1 MAIDYQALKNRVF
14 KDVEQTYTW
23 KDSALYALGIGFGH
37 DPLDT
42 RQLRFVYEGNNDQ
55 LTVPTMPVVMASPGF
70 WVKEPDSGVDWVKV
84 LHGEQSLTMHK
95 PVPVQGTVVA
105 TMKVTG
111 IVDKG
116 ADKGAIL
123 VQERKI
129 YDKATGDLLA
139 TAEGLTFCRGDGGF
153 SDKPGNGP
161 KGGDPSPAAKPAV
174 PEGPP
179 DHVRDMHTMPQAALI
194 YRLCADLNPLH
205 ADPAVATAAGFK
217 APILHGLASYGAA
230 GHAVLAA
237 CCNYD
242 PTRLKSFGLRFSSP
256 VYPGETLRVEMWVR
270 GGNVHFRVK
279 VVQRDIVVLNNGLA
293 QIA

>member
-1 MAIDYQALKNRVF
+1 MAINYQALKNRVF

-37 DPLDT
+37 DPLDVK
-42 RQLRFVYEGNNDQ
+42 QLRFVYEGNQDQ
-55 LTVPTMPVVMASPGF
+55 LAVPTMPVVLATPGF

-84 LHGEQSLTMHK
+84 LHGEQSLVLHK
-95 PVPVQGTVVA
+95 PLPVQGTVIGRLRI
-105 TMKVTG
+105 TG

-116 ADKGAIL
+116 AGKGAIL
-123 VQERKI
+123 VQERTL

-153 SDKPGNGP
+153 SDTPGNGP
-161 KGGDPSPAAKPAV
+161 KGGDPAPAAKPPV
-174 PEGPP
+174 PDSAP
-179 DHVRDMHTMPQAALI
+179 DIVRDMPTMPQAALI
-194 YRLCADLNPLH
+194 YRLNADLNPLH

-237 CCNYD
+237 CCDYD
-242 PTRLKSFGLRFSSP
+242 PSRLKRFGLRFTSP
-256 VYPGETLRVEMWVR
+256 VYPGETLRVEMWKR
-270 GGNVHFRVK
+270 GNQVHFRVK
-279 VVQRDIVVLNNGLA
+279 VVERDVIALNNGLA
-293 QIA
+293 VIA

>member
-1 MAIDYQALKNRVF
+1 MAINYQALKNRVF

-37 DPLDT
+37 DPLDVK
-42 RQLRFVYEGNNDQ
+42 QLRFVYEGNQDQ
-55 LTVPTMPVVMASPGF
+55 LAVPTMPVVLATPGF

-84 LHGEQSLTMHK
+84 LHGEQSLVLHK
-95 PVPVQGTVVA
+95 PLPVQGTVIGRLRI
-105 TMKVTG
+105 TG

-116 ADKGAIL
+116 AGKGAIL
-123 VQERKI
+123 VQERTL

-153 SDKPGNGP
+153 SDTPGNGP
-161 KGGDPSPAAKPAV
+161 KGGDPAPAAKPPV
-174 PEGPP
+174 PDSAP
-179 DHVRDMHTMPQAALI
+179 DIVRDMPTMPQAALI
-194 YRLCADLNPLH
+194 YRLNADLNPLH

-237 CCNYD
+237 CCDYD
-242 PTRLKSFGLRFSSP
+242 PSRLKSFGLRFTSP
-256 VYPGETLRVEMWVR
+256 VYPGETLRVEMWKR
-270 GGNVHFRVK
+270 GNQVHFRVK
-279 VVQRDIVVLNNGLA
+279 VVERDVIALNNGLA
-293 QIA
+293 VIA

>member
-1 MAIDYQALKNRVF
+1 MAIDYHKLKNRVF
-14 KDVEQTYTW
+14 RDVEQTYGW

-42 RQLRFVYEGNNDQ
+42 RQLRFVYEENMVA
-55 LTVPTMPVVMASPGF
+55 VPTMPVVLATPGF

-84 LHGEQSLTMHK
+84 LHGEQSLTVHK
-95 PVPVQGTVVA
+95 PLPVAGTVVG
-105 TMKVTG
+105 TLKVTG

-116 ADKGAIL
+116 RDKGAIL
-123 VQERKI
+123 VQERKL

-139 TAEGLTFCRGDGGF
+139 TLEGLTFCRGDGGF
-153 SDKPGNGP
+153 SETPGNGP
-161 KGGDPSPAAKPAV
+161 AGGDPAPAAKPAV
-174 PEGPP
+174 PDGAP
-179 DHVRDMHTMPQAALI
+179 DHVRDMPTMPQAALI

-237 CCNYD
+237 CCDYD
-242 PTRLKSFGLRFSSP
+242 PARLKSFGLRFSSP

-270 GGNVHFRVK
+270 GPRVHFRVR
-279 VVQRDIVVLNNGLA
+279 VVERDVVVLNNGLA
-293 QIA
+293 EVA